1 MFFRLTMVVLW
12 VACAEN
18 SKVEL
23 DQNAGDGDARVA
35 PASNEPTST
44 GNNDNNTAVS
54 ISLNNLPKGLTTETS
69 INVSVTST
77 DGAKSYRYAVIAAT
91 STDDGTVACKAATYS
106 NSTAL
111 SNNIAESNLA
121 VGKHRLCVKAEN
133 AAGEAEDYPTVFE
146 WEVVSQ
152 LPSTSPCSPCTV
164 GCTGW
169 AYSSWTPSQALHCST
184 DSVKQIA
191 ASIRTC
197 DSQCSECSTG
207 STLTRT
213 VDGTNDCSPPQ
224 VAEAQQTP
232 SSPQPPATPTCT
244 SCSAGCTDW
253 SYAAWTPSAANT
265 CSDTQLQQTAAGTR
279 TCDSECSQCNTST
292 SKTRSINGTKNCS
305 TPTCASCSA
314 GCTAWSYAAWT
325 PSAANTC
332 SGTQLTQTAA
342 GTRTCDSECSQCS
355 TSTSKS
361 QVVDGTKYCPKHAV
375 LIPPAGFDSD
385 SFDRVDSY
393 KISYSYSNSNCDDLV
408 DIDKSSFVQQAS
420 KTIVTPALDKNGR
433 EQWWHGSVKHLVK
446 TGKYQLSPNPLVGKD
461 NCSKA
466 TINSWLK
473 NGQWRGKFNLDLNLY
488 YPGGILCALRDDRGD
503 ERDELVFTAASVRW
517 DAATNTCHIMTKWK
531 N

>member
-1 MFFRLTMVVLW
+1 MQVMAMQEF
-12 VACAEN
+12 
-18 SKVEL
+18 
-23 DQNAGDGDARVA
+23 A

-77 DGAKSYRYAVIAAT
+77 DGAKSYRYVVIAAT

-213 VDGTNDCSPPQ
+213 VDGTNDCSAPQ

-332 SGTQLTQTAA
+332 IDTQLTQTAA

-361 QVVDGTKYCPKHAV
+361 QVVNGTKSCPKHAV
-375 LIPPAGFDSD
+375 LILPEFDAAIERIRSR
-385 SFDRVDSY
+385 FRNTSY
-393 KISYSYSNSNCDDLV
+393 KYTGSCSATNDYIAD
-408 DIDKSSFVQQAS
+408 
-420 KTIVTPALDKNGR
+420 NG
-433 EQWWHGSVKHLVK
+433 VP
-446 TGKYQLSPNPLVGKD
+446 QLLVGVGSI
-461 NCSKA
+461 SKWTVSKPA
-466 TINSWLK
+466 QARTTLTNTIEEGTCNK
-473 NGQWRGKFNLDLNLY
+473 VGVENLLLSVN
-488 YPGGILCALRDDRGD
+488 PHPNIFPILIRTCLPTCCYENYRAKASIG
-503 ERDELVFTAASVRW
+503 SVRW
-517 DAATNTCHIMTKWK
+517 DAATKTCHITAKWE